1 MPAIAR
7 RQFGAG
13 LLASGAMLAAPSI
26 LRGQGVIE
34 LKLSH
39 FVPATHGMHT
49 QFLEPWARDLEQR
62 SDGALRIQVFPGT
75 AALGNVTKQY
85 DQVLAGV
92 TDIGYG
98 LPQIPRGRFPRTSV
112 IEMPFLTPDAGVATR
127 TLWALLPKYL
137 AEEYSQV
144 KVLAL
149 HAHNG
154 GLIHTRGKLVRTMAD
169 LEGLRLR
176 TPSPAVS
183 SMLEYLG
190 ATPVGLPPGQV
201 YESLQKGAIDG
212 TVFPWD
218 PVHSYKLAELL
229 THHLEARAYT
239 VPFYFVMSMRSYEG
253 LPDDLRTLIDEASG
267 DALIPKFGAWWDG
280 WDRPGREAA
289 LARGNTITELSPE
302 ERSAWI
308 ATLQPMIEGWLDGL
322 EDDDVANA
330 REIYAEAQR
339 LVALYS
345 ET

>member
-1 MPAIAR
+1 MPAITR
-7 RQFGAG
+7 RQAGAG
-13 LLASGAMLAAPSI
+13 LIASGAMLAAPSI
-26 LRGQGVIE
+26 LRGQGVVE

-39 FVPATHGMHT
+39 FVPPTHGMHT
-49 QFLEPWARDLEQR
+49 QFLEPWAKELEQR

-98 LPQIPRGRFPRTSV
+98 LTGMPRGRFPRTSV
-112 IEMPFLTPDAGVATR
+112 IEMPFLTPDAGIATR
-127 TLWALLPKYL
+127 TLWALLPRYL

-154 GLIHTRGKLVRTMAD
+154 GLIHTKGRLVRTMDD
-169 LEGLRLR
+169 LQGLRLR

-183 SMLEYLG
+183 SMLQYLG

-201 YESLQKGAIDG
+201 YENLQKGAIDG

-218 PVHSYKLAELL
+218 PVHSFKLAEVL

-239 VPFYFVMSMRSYEG
+239 VPFYFVMNQRSYEG
-253 LPDDLRTLIDEASG
+253 LPAELRTLIDEASG
-267 DALIPKFGAWWDG
+267 AALIVKFGSWWDE

-289 LARGNTITELSPE
+289 IARGNTITELSAQ
-302 ERSAWI
+302 EREAWI
-308 ATLQPMIEGWLDGL
+308 ATLQPMIKGWLDGL
-322 EDDDVANA
+322 ADEGVADA
-330 REIYAEAQR
+330 PAIYSQAQR

-345 ET
+345 EA

>member
-1 MPAIAR
+1 MPAIDR
-7 RQFGAG
+7 RQFSAG
-13 LLASGAMLAAPSI
+13 LLASGAVLGAPSI
-26 LRGQGVIE
+26 LRGQGVTE

-39 FVPATHGMHT
+39 FVPPSHGMHT
-49 QFLEPWARDLEQR
+49 QFLEPWAREVEQR

-75 AALGNVTKQY
+75 AALGNVVRQY

-98 LPQIPRGRFPRTSV
+98 LTGMPRGRFPRTSV

-154 GLIHTRGKLVRTMAD
+154 GLIHTRDRLVRTMDD
-169 LEGLRLR
+169 LKGLRIR

-190 ATPVGLPPGQV
+190 AAPVGLPPGQV

-218 PVHSYKLAELL
+218 PVHSYRLAEVL

-239 VPFYFVMSMRSYEG
+239 VPFYFVMNKGSYER
-253 LPDDLRTLIDEASG
+253 LPDELRTVIDEASG
-267 DALIPKFGAWWDG
+267 DALISRFGRLWDE
-280 WDRPGREAA
+280 WDRPGREDAI
-289 LARGNTITELSPE
+289 ARRTRSPSSAR
-302 ERSAWI
+302 RSAWPGS
-308 ATLQPMIEGWLDGL
+308 L
-322 EDDDVANA
+322 
-330 REIYAEAQR
+330 R
-339 LVALYS
+339 YS
-345 ET
+345 P